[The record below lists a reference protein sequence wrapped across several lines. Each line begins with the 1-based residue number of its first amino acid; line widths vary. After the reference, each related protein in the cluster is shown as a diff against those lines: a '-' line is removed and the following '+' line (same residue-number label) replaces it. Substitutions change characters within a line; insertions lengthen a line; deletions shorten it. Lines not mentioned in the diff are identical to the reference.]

1 MIKNLNDI
9 ALKEKLNNSL
19 FRNGL
24 MKAML
29 AGIVDDNLKSK
40 FEVELNYIIDNKRE
54 LFNNNLIIGNFYDD
68 DDKIEDLI
76 LPTIKKTWS
85 MIFITPPTL
94 FTIKLNDKRF
104 ELFKLLWDVD
114 EFINYLLDILNF
126 LLLIHQTQ
134 ASNEDF
140 LLLFWQLNSSIICLF
155 FYYFLVFL
163 VLCLRLRFLDFLF
176 PFRAVYS
183 CKSS

>member
-9 ALKEKLNNSL
+9 SLKEKLNNSL

-29 AGIVDDNLKSK
+29 DGIVDDNLKSK

-68 DDKIEDLI
+68 DDEIEDLI

-114 EFINYLLDILNF
+114 EFINYLLDILPKVKFSLEEFKNIDRTSQT
-126 LLLIHQTQ
+126 LELISQNYINSLIDRCKGKRGDELLIEIRDLKIKKT
-134 ASNEDF
+134 
-140 LLLFWQLNSSIICLF
+140 
-155 FYYFLVFL
+155 
-163 VLCLRLRFLDFLF
+163 LC
-176 PFRAVYS
+176 
-183 CKSS
+183 

>member
-9 ALKEKLNNSL
+9 SLKEKLNNSL

-29 AGIVDDNLKSK
+29 DGIVDDNLKSK

-68 DDKIEDLI
+68 DDEIEDLI

-114 EFINYLLDILNF
+114 EFINYLLDILPKVKFSLEEFKNIDRTAQT
-126 LLLIHQTQ
+126 LELISQNYINSLIDRCKSKRGDELLIEIRDLKIKKT
-134 ASNEDF
+134 
-140 LLLFWQLNSSIICLF
+140 
-155 FYYFLVFL
+155 
-163 VLCLRLRFLDFLF
+163 LC
-176 PFRAVYS
+176 
-183 CKSS
+183 